1 MAKDSSKNWFRVS
14 RDLLAEDLWTSE
26 PFTTGQAWIDLIGM
40 ANYADVEKIYKGKL
54 QRVNRGQVATSIRA
68 LAARWHWSREKTIR
82 TIKTFE
88 KAKMLTI
95 KTTTTGTT
103 LTLEN
108 YDKYQGEQAT
118 KPTTDLATTLATTQA
133 TEPTHKKKDKEGLKK
148 EKNTGS
154 ASTSPDV
161 PPAGYEVV
169 DLPDG
174 GTRYK
179 PKGGRR

>member
-1 MAKDSSKNWFRVS
+1 MARDSSKNWFKVY
-14 RDLLAEDLWTSE
+14 RDLLTEELWTSE
-26 PFTTGQAWIDLIGM
+26 KFTTGQAWVDLIGM
-40 ANYADVEKIYKGKL
+40 ANYADVEKIYKG
-54 QRVNRGQVATSIRA
+54 QFQQVRRGQIVTSIRA
-68 LAARWHWSREKTIR
+68 LAERWHWSREKTNR
-82 TIKTFE
+82 TLKSFE
-88 KAKMLTI
+88 MAKMLTM
-95 KTTTTGTT
+95 TTTTNGTV

-108 YDKYQGEQAT
+108 YDKYQGGQAT
-118 KPTTDLATTLATTQA
+118 KPTTNLATDLATTLA

-179 PKGGRR
+179 PKGGKR